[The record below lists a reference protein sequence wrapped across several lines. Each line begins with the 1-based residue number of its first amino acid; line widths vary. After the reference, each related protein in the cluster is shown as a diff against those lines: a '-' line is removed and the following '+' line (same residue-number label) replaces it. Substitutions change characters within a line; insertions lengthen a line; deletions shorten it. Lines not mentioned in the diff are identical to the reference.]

1 MRAAAGGHFLNTKPH
16 RRAFLKGSGALV
28 LSFSVSPAFAQSAA
42 ISPKEVDSWLKIDGA
57 GRVTLFSGKV
67 ELGQG
72 INTAFAQ
79 IVAEELDVPLAAV
92 TVMQGDTART
102 PDQGVS
108 SASRSVSTGGPQVRR
123 AAAEARQCLLELASK
138 RLNVPIGEL
147 RAADGVVSSGTR
159 RVSYAELIGDR
170 TFSRQVSENAPLKK
184 PADYRIV
191 GTSAH
196 RIDIPNKVMGGFTY
210 VQDVRVPN
218 MLHARVIRPPAVGS
232 SLIRV
237 DGFSRPRPEVK
248 VIAKKDFL
256 AVVAPTEWGAI
267 VAARDLK
274 SQWSQGTALPA
285 GLAATLRAMPSI
297 DVVINRTG
305 NIEDGITSAVRTLN
319 ATYLWPFQSHGSIGP
334 ACAVADV
341 RPDGATIWSSTQ
353 DVYAQR
359 EAVARLLKLPY
370 ESVRIIYFE
379 GSGCYGHN
387 GADDANGDAALV
399 SQEIGRPVRVQH
411 MRHDEHGWAPRGAP
425 YLVDLRAGLGAD
437 GKIVTWD
444 LQSFA
449 LTHSARYR
457 HYETRNGTRASG
469 YLLATQLSG
478 GEVDVPLIAEPG
490 RILNGG
496 SISGAVP
503 PYDFVNSRTLI
514 HALPTIAPHPL
525 RPTEFRTVAASGA
538 VFAVESFIDELAS
551 AIGRDPVEFR
561 LAHLKD
567 SRAIEVVKAAA
578 ALAQWETRPSPK
590 PRSGTAGIGRGMAT
604 ALNNTYVAAVA
615 EVEVDTT
622 GQIHVRRISVA
633 HDCGLIINPDGLRN
647 QIEGNL
653 IQATSRAL
661 LEEVKWEGSRVITV
675 DWLSYPILRFPD
687 VPEAR
692 IALINRPEVRSTG
705 AGEPASMPV
714 GAAIANAVF
723 DATGARLRQAPFTP
737 ERVRLALNNNQ

>member
-1 MRAAAGGHFLNTKPH
+1 
-16 RRAFLKGSGALV
+16 
-28 LSFSVSPAFAQSAA
+28 
-42 ISPKEVDSWLKIDGA
+42 
-57 GRVTLFSGKV
+57 
-67 ELGQG
+67 
-72 INTAFAQ
+72 
-79 IVAEELDVPLAAV
+79 
-92 TVMQGDTART
+92 
-102 PDQGVS
+102 
-108 SASRSVSTGGPQVRR
+108 
-123 AAAEARQCLLELASK
+123 
-138 RLNVPIGEL
+138 
-147 RAADGVVSSGTR
+147 
-159 RVSYAELIGDR
+159 
-170 TFSRQVSENAPLKK
+170 
-184 PADYRIV
+184 
-191 GTSAH
+191 
-196 RIDIPNKVMGGFTY
+196 
-210 VQDVRVPN
+210 
-218 MLHARVIRPPAVGS
+218 
-232 SLIRV
+232 
-237 DGFSRPRPEVK
+237 
-248 VIAKKDFL
+248 
-256 AVVAPTEWGAI
+256 
-267 VAARDLK
+267 
-274 SQWSQGTALPA
+274 
-285 GLAATLRAMPSI
+285 
-297 DVVINRTG
+297 
-305 NIEDGITSAVRTLN
+305 
-319 ATYLWPFQSHGSIGP
+319 
-334 ACAVADV
+334 VADV

-359 EAVARLLKLPY
+359 EAVARLLKLPN

-387 GADDANGDAALV
+387 GADDANGDAALI

-437 GKIVTWD
+437 GKIVAWD

-457 HYETRNGTRASG
+457 HYETRNGTRPSG

-490 RILNGG
+490 RILNAG

-503 PYDFVNSRTLI
+503 PYDFVNSRALI

-538 VFAVESFIDELAS
+538 VFAVESFIDELAA

-567 SRAIEVVKAAA
+567 ARAIEVVKAAA

-590 PRSGTAGIGRGMAT
+590 PRNGTARIARGMAT

-622 GQIHVRRISVA
+622 GQIHVHRISVA

-687 VPEAR
+687 VPDVR

-737 ERVRLALNNNQ
+737 ERVRLALNDNQ